1 MGSTSSLTR
10 GISNYAS
17 RHLLALA
24 LSMLLPHRMHLMLCY
39 LYICVYI
46 LSKPLHPNTTRGFER
61 KKPKKRMEAEQIK
74 TPVCGGDDNVNNS
87 EKEKTKTALM
97 RAFVERRD
105 PDAKVSYFL
114 SLSPRLFFTV
124 WCSWLSIFGNL
135 LDDPGGAFL
144 SCVTVSGSHHHHR
157 FCQLLTTGFRTP
169 LSVKD

>member
-1 MGSTSSLTR
+1 
-10 GISNYAS
+10 
-17 RHLLALA
+17 
-24 LSMLLPHRMHLMLCY
+24 MLLPHRMHLMLCY
-39 LYICVYI
+39 LYICVYT
-46 LSKPLHPNTTRGFER
+46 LSKSQHPNTTRRFER

-74 TPVCGGDDNVNNS
+74 TPVCGGDDNVINS

-114 SLSPRLFFTV
+114 CLLVSLIMVVASFHASP
-124 WCSWLSIFGNL
+124 
-135 LDDPGGAFL
+135 
-144 SCVTVSGSHHHHR
+144 VSGSHHHHR